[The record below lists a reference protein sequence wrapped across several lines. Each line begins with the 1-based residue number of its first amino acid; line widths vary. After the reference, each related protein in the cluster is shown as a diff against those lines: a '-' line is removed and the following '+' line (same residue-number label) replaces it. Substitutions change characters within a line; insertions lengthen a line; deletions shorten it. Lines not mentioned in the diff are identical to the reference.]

1 MRFIPVRNINRKKE
15 FDFDGEETV
24 FYFRHAMENSDYA
37 SELRIAASMLGINFD
52 YSYSACGAATK
63 NGKGERV

>member
-1 MRFIPVRNINRKKE
+1 MGRKL
-15 FDFDGEETV
+15 FSIL
-24 FYFRHAMENSDYA
+24 RHAMENSDYA